1 MNKRRHWATMP
12 ALLVGIAIVGVAW
25 TLSYGGFFGSD
36 RESLPEESETSPHLP
51 GAIAVTVAPL
61 RLQPIQRT
69 VMSVGTLH
77 AFEQVTVSAKVE
89 GRVRKILHDVGDRV
103 KPGELL
109 LQIDPTD
116 FNLSVR
122 QAQSALDVE
131 LAKLGLATAAPADFD
146 VTHLPSVVE
155 ASVKL
160 DRIRERME
168 RVKSLV
174 ERGAM
179 SRDELS
185 NLTSDFRSLQAEHD
199 NQVLLAKSGLA
210 TIQMKQEALS
220 IVRQQLKDTQM
231 TAPQP
236 SMVPVAGHEATYS
249 VTSRTMAEGSF
260 LRAGTEVFKLVM
272 DRTLKL
278 KAPVPDRFVADV
290 QIGQKAKITTAAYDC
305 TFEGTVT
312 RINPAVD
319 PATRTFEVE
328 ILLPNANGA
337 LKSGSFAK
345 AAIETRFDPEA
356 PTVPLEAIVQFAGI
370 TKIFLVEKGHARE
383 VQVSAGIATD
393 QWVEVNGAR
402 IPAGAQVVTSG
413 QTVLADGAS
422 VYVRAPAVSAR
433 RPQREAQ
440 REPAR
445 D

>member
-1 MNKRRHWATMP
+1 
-12 ALLVGIAIVGVAW
+12 VGVAW
-25 TLSYGGFFGSD
+25 TLSYGGFLGSK
-36 RESLPEESETSPHLP
+36 RESLPEESGNSPHRP
-51 GAIAVTVAPL
+51 GEIAVTVAPL
-61 RLQPIQRT
+61 RLRPIQRT

-103 KPGELL
+103 KPGDLL

-131 LAKLGLATAAPADFD
+131 LAKLGLATAATADFD

-168 RVKSLV
+168 RVRSLV

-185 NLTSDFRSLQAEHD
+185 NLTSDSRSLQAEHD
-199 NQVLLAKSGLA
+199 NQILLAKSGLA

-220 IVRQQLKDTQM
+220 IVRQQLKDTQIA
-231 TAPQP
+231 APQP
-236 SMVPVAGHEATYS
+236 SMVPLAGHEATYA
-249 VTSRTMAEGSF
+249 VTSRTAAEGSF

-278 KAPVPDRFVADV
+278 KAPVPDRYVSEV
-290 QIGQKAKITTAAYDC
+290 QLGQKAKITTAAYDC

-345 AAIETRFDPEA
+345 AAIETRFDPA
-356 PTVPLEAIVQFAGI
+356 VPTVPLEAIVRFAGI
-370 TKIFLVEKGHARE
+370 TKIFVVEKGRVRE
-383 VQVSAGIATD
+383 FQVSTGNASD
-393 QWVEVNGAR
+393 QWVEIDGAR
-402 IPAGAQVVTSG
+402 LPTSAQVVTSG
-413 QTVLADGAS
+413 QTVLADGAA
-422 VYVRAPAVSAR
+422 VYVRAPAVTTRGS
-433 RPQREAQ
+433 Q

-445 D
+445 N